1 MLLLGQFGD
10 LVDIVVGKER
20 ILLPVGVAKAEGN
33 VVGERVVSQEQL
45 EVGVERAMVE
55 IVRALPSQ
63 HVLRTLREQSFES
76 HVGHDLSDLVLVDEA
91 RVAED
96 LRFLSEILLD
106 LLRLQLHLVAEDLLV
121 LERGETVRVGLGQK
135 LHAARLV
142 ELLQFVEHLW
152 RMELQ
157 LLHTHARERE
167 RHLEV
172 VAMLLDHLPDRV
184 ERGHVASVHDI
195 GYASLVLVVVVVVVV
210 GSDVEEAVALEV
222 YDLMYLEI

>member
-1 MLLLGQFGD
+1 MG
-10 LVDIVVGKER
+10 
-20 ILLPVGVAKAEGN
+20 
-33 VVGERVVSQEQL
+33 
-45 EVGVERAMVE
+45 
-55 IVRALPSQ
+55 
-63 HVLRTLREQSFES
+63 
-76 HVGHDLSDLVLVDEA
+76 
-91 RVAED
+91 
-96 LRFLSEILLD
+96 
-106 LLRLQLHLVAEDLLV
+106 
-121 LERGETVRVGLGQK
+121 VGLGQK

-195 GYASLVLVVVVVVVV
+195 GYASLVLVVVIVVVV